1 MNDDIAKKIVPYFIK
16 ILQDYNGPMREKKEN
31 GIFVVANYGVVIIHD
46 TVSQVTIQKEREYNF
61 YSRLPNLIKENF
73 AYVDDNHVLF
83 KSIKTDKLYTHCVN
97 FLDTFKD
104 DYFSL
109 STLIDNDVLDLIP
122 VLIELKKEFSG
133 KGYNSFTAYG
143 IINEDFISKVQVA
156 LK

>member
-1 MNDDIAKKIVPYFIK
+1 MNDDIAKKIVPYFTK

-46 TVSQVTIQKEREYNF
+46 KVSQVTIQKEREYNF

-83 KSIKTDKLYTHCVN
+83 KSIKTDKLYTYNVN
-97 FLDTFKD
+97 FLDTFND

-109 STLIDNDVLDLIP
+109 STVIDNEVLDLIP
-122 VLIELKKEFSG
+122 VVIELKKEFSG